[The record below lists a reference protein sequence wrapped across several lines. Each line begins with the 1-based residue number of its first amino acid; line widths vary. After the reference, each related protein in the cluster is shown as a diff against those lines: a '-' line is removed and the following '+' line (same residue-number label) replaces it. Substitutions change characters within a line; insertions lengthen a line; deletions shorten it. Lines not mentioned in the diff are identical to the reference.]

1 MTALLVLPTPIPEP
15 APAIAIPV
23 THRSSPRP
31 GPLRRLRSQAGAL
44 RRALAALHDS
54 ALHPLRRRRARARLR
69 TLPRPRAVLFLCLGN
84 VCRSPYA
91 AHRFQRLA
99 EEAGDAEL
107 DVISAG
113 FIGPGRPPADMAL
126 AQALE
131 RGVDTTAYRSRV
143 VEPAMLE
150 ATDLVVLVD
159 AAHGRRLRR
168 ALGRHGVPT
177 VVLGDLDPEPV
188 KRRTIRDP
196 WGQDPA
202 VYQRVFDRLDR
213 CLGELAALL
222 FDPDRTRA

>member
-1 MTALLVLPTPIPEP
+1 
-15 APAIAIPV
+15 
-23 THRSSPRP
+23 
-31 GPLRRLRSQAGAL
+31 
-44 RRALAALHDS
+44 
-54 ALHPLRRRRARARLR
+54 
-69 TLPRPRAVLFLCLGN
+69 

-99 EEAGDAEL
+99 EEAGDIEL
-107 DVISAG
+107 EVVSAG

-150 ATDLVVLVD
+150 DTDLVVLVD
-159 AAHGRRLRR
+159 AAHGTRLRR
-168 ALGRHGVPT
+168 ALGRHGVPM

-188 KRRTIRDP
+188 RRRTIRDP

-222 FDPDRTRA
+222 IDPDRARS